1 MSEVMVLK
9 PNEVWKYAMEHF
21 SWIKD
26 TPFVI
31 GNNEESGIEIT
42 LSVDEEYPFIIVT
55 SDDEE
60 VDYEVVK
67 SSADCEATVSEI
79 YDTWLPTGTAS
90 NTLVKDEL
98 DDDEPDYESE
108 IREKESIDQR
118 EMELDECIDW
128 ILSEIAPEYLEELG
142 SVTVDEV
149 FSDLK
154 DMICEYLYKKCGIS
168 VYRPMY
174 LENEHGIDEYYEY
187 PYPEMD
193 I

>member
-26 TPFVI
+26 APFVI

-42 LSVDEEYPFIIVT
+42 LSVDEEYPVIIVT

-128 ILSEIAPEYLEELG
+128 ILSEIAPEYLEELV

-174 LENEHGIDEYYEY
+174 LENEHGVDEYYEY

>member
-42 LSVDEEYPFIIVT
+42 LSVDEEYPVIIVT

-108 IREKESIDQR
+108 IRKKESIDQR

-174 LENEHGIDEYYEY
+174 LENEHGVDEYYEY

>member
-31 GNNEESGIEIT
+31 GSNKESGIEIT
-42 LSVDEEYPFIIVT
+42 LSVDEEYPVIFVT
-55 SDDEE
+55 SDGEE

-98 DDDEPDYESE
+98 DGEEADYESE

-128 ILSEIAPEYLEELG
+128 ILSEIDPEYLEELG
-142 SVTVDEV
+142 TVTTDEV

-174 LENEHGIDEYYEY
+174 LENEHGVDEYYEY

>member
-31 GNNEESGIEIT
+31 GSNKESGIEIT
-42 LSVDEEYPFIIVT
+42 LSVDEEYPVIFVT
-55 SDDEE
+55 SDGEE

-98 DDDEPDYESE
+98 DDEEADYESE

-118 EMELDECIDW
+118 EMGLDECIDW
-128 ILSEIAPEYLEELG
+128 ILSEIDPEYLEELG
-142 SVTVDEV
+142 TVTTDEV

-174 LENEHGIDEYYEY
+174 LENEHGVDEYYEY

>member
-42 LSVDEEYPFIIVT
+42 LSVDEEYPVIIVT

-108 IREKESIDQR
+108 IRKKESIDQR

-128 ILSEIAPEYLEELG
+128 ILSEIEPEYLDELG
-142 SVTVDEV
+142 AVTTDEV

>member
-42 LSVDEEYPFIIVT
+42 LSVDEEYPVIIVT

-128 ILSEIAPEYLEELG
+128 ILSEIEPEYLDELG
-142 SVTVDEV
+142 AVTTDEV

>member
-31 GNNEESGIEIT
+31 GSNEESGIEIT
-42 LSVDEEYPFIIVT
+42 LSVDEEYPVIIVT

-108 IREKESIDQR
+108 IMEKESIDQR

-174 LENEHGIDEYYEY
+174 LENEHGKDEYYEY